1 MKQILIRAD
10 DLGYSRAVNYGIY
23 DAIHNG
29 IINNVGVMVNMPATE
44 HGLDLL
50 KNEDIDFGCIL
61 ILPMANR
68 FFLLIKCRR

>member
-1 MKQILIRAD
+1 MILVIQEP
-10 DLGYSRAVNYGIY
+10 VNYGIY

-50 KNEDIDFGCIL
+50 KNEDIDFGMHTDITNGKPIL
-61 ILPMANR
+61 
-68 FFLLIKCRR
+68 LLIKCRR